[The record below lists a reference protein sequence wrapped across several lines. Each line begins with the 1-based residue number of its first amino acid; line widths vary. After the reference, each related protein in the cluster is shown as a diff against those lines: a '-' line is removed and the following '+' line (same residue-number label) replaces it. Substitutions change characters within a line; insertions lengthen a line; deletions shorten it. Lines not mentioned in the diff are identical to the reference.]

1 MNIVE
6 AIRAPRDPA
15 VKAGLL
21 RANDGGE
28 FESRFTAR

>member
-15 VKAGLL
+15 VKAGLSG
-21 RANDGGE
+21 ANDGGE